1 MNNFEED
8 FKKFMVLV
16 GSEIVEKLEDEGLLD
31 ELGLE
36 RKKEDCCCETPCY
49 EELKKEVVDYH
60 MSEKEDHIIDPLTT
74 PGSASAIEKFYKEQI
89 KDDYPK
95 ISHPSIRTYYN
106 KDFLD
111 LILGLGKE
119 GAYPWDKYLFEEKE
133 KIIDSV
139 RSKIMSY
146 FNLPTVIIREEDHCL
161 AIAIPQ
167 YISDAKFEFSLALK
181 LIPDCFTEVS
191 GPGSTVIII
200 DCQKIFFK
208 SEFFEIGA
216 EEWLL

>member
-1 MNNFEED
+1 MSNFEED

-49 EELKKEVVDYH
+49 EDLKEEVIDYH
-60 MSEKEDHIIDPLTT
+60 MSEKEDHIIDPLTV
-74 PGSASAIEKFYKEQI
+74 SASAIERYYLDQIEKDYRHVYSNKE
-89 KDDYPK
+89 
-95 ISHPSIRTYYN
+95 
-106 KDFLD
+106 FLD

-119 GAYPWDKYLFEEKE
+119 GAYPWDRYSFKKE
-133 KIIDSV
+133 KTLDAA
-139 RSKIMSY
+139 RFKIMSY
-146 FNLPTVIIREEDHCL
+146 FNLPNVIIREEDHCL

-167 YISDAKFEFSLALK
+167 YISDAKTEFSLALK